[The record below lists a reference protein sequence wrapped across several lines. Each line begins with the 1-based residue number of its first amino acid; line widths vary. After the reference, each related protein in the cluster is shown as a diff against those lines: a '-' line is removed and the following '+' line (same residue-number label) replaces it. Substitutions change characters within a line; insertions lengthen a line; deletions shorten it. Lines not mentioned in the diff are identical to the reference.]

1 MIKKAILFCENNDKI
16 VDLARFLEKN
26 GWTIYSNGTTAEILK
41 ENSISFKIE
50 PAFDNT
56 PRNIIE
62 SSNLISKILRT
73 KISSGDSSFETS
85 DEENNYFLVCI
96 NFNPMISPFEPIPR
110 IGIGSPAL
118 STYRT
123 TVIRNCST
131 NFSNVIILTD
141 PEDYKETIIEIRTES
156 VQQSFRMYLAGKA
169 LNLVSAYDSENAS
182 TILRSNPFSVDRFMN
197 YQILPYKKIWDLP
210 SGANNYQKSA
220 IYTLGNDLG
229 SINGFK
235 VIQGAELSHQ
245 TIVDGSFA
253 WDQISSLYDNLKTL
267 SAVKSENC
275 DGYPYTTQFTPL
287 TGTVYTVVVKFHMV
301 VGAALDTS
309 VLSSFRKT
317 LSYDLDSTFNATL
330 ACSSV
335 IDENVATEIMKYNFS
350 SLVAPGFTEE
360 ARKILSEKGNLCLTI
375 ATRPPT
381 NDLSVSLLDGGV
393 VLQTTYKKL
402 FDKWTVPTKTRP
414 TQKLCDELA
423 FGMNLAKAAN
433 SYSCVCIKN
442 NAVVGISSG
451 YSSRFKALGSVLYET
466 KQTFK
471 AFPSDDNIIAD
482 VLVCDSPI
490 YLSDTIKELID
501 SGISAILQTGGTEG
515 DKEFI
520 DYCDEHNVAMV
531 FTGMTH
537 INY

>member
-26 GWTIYSNGTTAEILK
+26 GWTIYSNGATADILK
-41 ENSISFKIE
+41 ENNISFKIE
-50 PAFDNT
+50 PAFDNS
-56 PRNIIE
+56 PRNIAE
-62 SSNLISKILRT
+62 SSQLVSKILKT
-73 KISSGDSSFETS
+73 KISSGDSSFETA

-96 NFNPMISPFEPIPR
+96 NFNPMISPFEAIPK

-118 STYRT
+118 STFRT
-123 TVIRNCST
+123 TVIRNCTT

-141 PEDYKETIIEIRTES
+141 PDDYKETLIEIRTES
-156 VQQSFRMYLAGKA
+156 VQQAFRMYLAGKA
-169 LNLVSAYDSENAS
+169 LNLVSAYDSANAS
-182 TILRSNPFSVDRFMN
+182 TILHTNPFSTDRFMN
-197 YQILPYKKIWDLP
+197 YQILPYQKIKDL
-210 SGANNYQKSA
+210 SGGANPYQKSA
-220 IYTLGNDLG
+220 VYKLGNETG
-229 SINGFK
+229 SISGFK
-235 VIQGAELSHQ
+235 KIQGSEITHQ
-245 TIVDGSFA
+245 AIVDGSFA

-287 TGTVYTVVVKFHMV
+287 TGTVYTVIVKYHMV
-301 VGAALDTS
+301 IGAALNTS
-309 VLSSFRKT
+309 ILSSFKKT
-317 LSYDLDSTFNATL
+317 LSYDLDSTNQATL

-335 IDENVATEIMKYNFS
+335 IDENIAVEILKYNFA

-360 ARKILSEKGNLCLTI
+360 ALKILSQNPNLCLTI

-381 NDLSVSLLDGGV
+381 NDVSISMLDGGV
-393 VLQTTYKKL
+393 ILQTLYKKL
-402 FDKWTVPTKTRP
+402 FDKWIVPTKTRP

-423 FGMNLAKAAN
+423 LGMNLAKAAH
-433 SYSCVCIKN
+433 SYSCVCIKD
-442 NAVVGISSG
+442 NAVVGISSS
-451 YSSRFKALGSVLYET
+451 YSSRFKALGSVLYEA

-490 YLSDTIKELID
+490 YLCDTIKELIG
-501 SGISAILQTGGTEG
+501 SGVSAILQTGGTEA